1 MARSALS
8 MPELAGVVQKAGWP
22 RGAQAHA
29 VATAEAESSGQY
41 WVVNSS
47 GHMGL
52 FQIAA
57 EHHFPGDMLDPVQ
70 NAQAALK
77 LYNADKQA
85 GGNGWRP
92 WAASNARAAL
102 LMPRAR
108 RAVGNPAAPL
118 PSSPGS
124 GGATAAGFFD
134 FAWDVSPIHTF
145 ITLVTD
151 PGKLLQAGYV
161 LLGGI
166 LLLWSVYSMMGR
178 SIVKDATTVA
188 KVAVAVPK

>member
-1 MARSALS
+1 MAQ
-8 MPELAGVVQKAGWP
+8 LAGVVQQAGWP
-22 RGAQAHA
+22 ANAQPHA

-57 EHHFPGDMLDPVQ
+57 EHHFPGNMLDPVQ
-70 NAQAALK
+70 NASAALK
-77 LYNADKQA
+77 LYNADKNA

-102 LMPRAR
+102 LMPRAK
-108 RAVGNPAAPL
+108 RAVGNPAAPSSQ
-118 PSSPGS
+118 SSPGS
-124 GGATAAGFFD
+124 SGGVQAAGFFD
-134 FAWDVSPIHTF
+134 FAWDTSPIHALIVLF
-145 ITLVTD
+145 TD
-151 PGKLLQAGYV
+151 PGKLEQAGYV

-166 LLLWSVYSMMGR
+166 LLLWAVYSMMGR
-178 SIVKDATTVA
+178 SMGKDAATIA
-188 KVAVAVPK
+188 KVAATRKPVKVVK